1 MAKQKTPREERAV
14 ILSQPTKRPYGVKV
28 RIHLQTAGSIGNV
41 EDACVPL
48 NTGAFLSITP
58 MQTAPWEGGKKYLVT
73 LEGFPT
79 AASAEASGR
88 RLVQSLLWMAVSVD
102 VPLRLEYFSYEP
114 ASVFERNRSP
124 GLTSYGYGETILNP
138 NIVLGELQ
146 EAYALLKEPD
156 EKLLLSMEIFCAAR
170 LESSQRAIFL
180 ALVSA
185 LEPLAREAPLGESVN
200 QFVTECANLLK
211 ASVNIP
217 PELRAS
223 LEGRLNQLRQESI
236 RQALKRLACE
246 VLPNQPEEAPAAI
259 DEAYAL
265 RCQLIHSGVPADL
278 DIDLE
283 RESRSIS
290 AVIRDIYANLLNR
303 SLARPF
309 NG

>member
-1 MAKQKTPREERAV
+1 MAKQKTPKEERAV
-14 ILSQPTKRPYGVKV
+14 ILSQPTKRPYGVRV

-41 EDACVPL
+41 EDVCVSL
-48 NTGAFLSITP
+48 NTGAFLSIAPTR
-58 MQTAPWEGGKKYLVT
+58 TAPWEGGKKYIVT

-88 RLVQSLLWMAVSVD
+88 RLVQALLWMAVSVD
-102 VPLRLEYFSYEP
+102 APLRLEYLSYEP
-114 ASVFERNRSP
+114 ASVFERNQST
-124 GLTSYGYGETILNP
+124 GATCEAYGEVGYAP

-146 EAYALLKEPD
+146 EAYALLREPN

-170 LESSQRAIFL
+170 LESSQRAVFL

-185 LEPLAREAPLGESVN
+185 LEPLAQEAPLGEAVN
-200 QFVTECANLLK
+200 KFVAECTNLLK
-211 ASVNIP
+211 VSSIP
-217 PELRAS
+217 QELRAS

-236 RQALKRLACE
+236 RQALKRLARE
-246 VLPNQPEEAPAAI
+246 TLPNQPEAPAAV

-265 RCQLIHSGVPADL
+265 RSQLIHSGVPADL

-283 RESRSIS
+283 RESQSIS
-290 AVIRDIYANLLNR
+290 AIIRDIYANILNR
-303 SLARPF
+303 SLARRS